1 MANDKLT
8 RILRRPQDY
17 VEFSGDEDS
26 DWKDNIKIVK
36 NLKELNI
43 VKINLLFSLFGP
55 SRRWHAFLPF
65 NLLLSSLWLNRHLI
79 KSLWIKLFQVS
90 HICNII

>member
-26 DWKDNIKIVK
+26 DWKDYIKIVK
-36 NLKELNI
+36 NLKL
-43 VKINLLFSLFGP
+43 KINLYFSLFGP
-55 SRRWHAFLPF
+55 SWRWHAFLPF
-65 NLLLSSLWLNRHLI
+65 NLLLSALWLNRNLI
-79 KSLWIKLFQVS
+79 KSLWLKLFQVP
-90 HICNII
+90 HICDII